1 MQVVLSDLHGGSL
14 GSGSSRPN
22 VTGLAQS
29 IHNNLKVRRRF
40 LRLWRLN
47 PLSTLGQPAF
57 GRRVSSGV
65 DYG

>member
-1 MQVVLSDLHGGSL
+1 MQVVLSDLFGGSL

-29 IHNNLKVRRRF
+29 INSDVKVRRLC
-40 LRLWRLN
+40 LRLWLLN